1 MKKLS
6 VLSAIFCLF
15 LAMGTVF
22 AQDKED
28 NFAGRWE
35 LDAGKSKLPER
46 MRVESMTLNVAQSDQ
61 EIKVK
66 TTVKR
71 AARPEGEN
79 RGGNGGMRQGGGMSG
94 GDATV
99 IYSLVGGTRIGTVVK
114 PENAVDTPQTTLR
127 PVAALENDGKLKLSS
142 SRKINSQVGESTI
155 KTEEIWELIDGG
167 RGLRITRETETSR
180 GKQSSEMY
188 FTKEV
193 SSESKS
199 NAAAVSGS
207 ETIAPPDESEG
218 GTNQTPKT
226 ITKGVLNGMALKL
239 TLPTYPVEAR
249 ETKAGGGVNVQV
261 MINEQG
267 NVVSAKA
274 ISGDSLLKAASE
286 EAARN
291 SKFAPTT
298 LQGVPV
304 KVTGVIYYN
313 FVP

>member
-15 LAMGTVF
+15 LAAGTVF

-46 MRVESMTLNVAQSDQ
+46 MRVESMALNVSQSDQ
-61 EIKVK
+61 EIRVK

-71 AARPEGEN
+71 AARPDTGN

-94 GDATV
+94 GDGTV
-99 IYSLVGGTRIGTVVK
+99 IYSLVGGARTGTVVK
-114 PENAVDTPQTTLR
+114 PENAIDTPSSGK
-127 PVAALENDGKLKLSS
+127 PIAALENDGKLKLSS
-142 SRKINSQVGESTI
+142 SRKINSEMDEFTVT
-155 KTEEIWELIDGG
+155 TEEFWELIDGG
-167 RGLRITRETETSR
+167 RGLRITRETETPR

-188 FTKEV
+188 FTKKV

-199 NAAAVSGS
+199 NAAVSGS
-207 ETIAPPDESEG
+207 ETITPSGDSTGGES
-218 GTNQTPKT
+218 QTPKT
-226 ITKGVLNGMALKL
+226 ITKGVLNGTAL
-239 TLPTYPVEAR
+239 TLTIPTYPAEAR

-261 MINEQG
+261 TIDEQG

-274 ISGDSLLKAASE
+274 ISGDPLLKAASE
-286 EAARN
+286 QAARN

>member
-6 VLSAIFCLF
+6 VLSAVFCLF
-15 LAMGTVF
+15 LAAGAVF

-35 LDAGKSKLPER
+35 LDVNKSKLAER

-61 EIKVK
+61 EIRVK
-66 TTVKR
+66 TAVKR
-71 AARPEGEN
+71 AARPESEN
-79 RGGNGGMRQGGGMSG
+79 RGGKGSMRPGGGMAG
-94 GDATV
+94 GDGTV
-99 IYSLVGGTRIGTVVK
+99 IYSLVGGARTGTVVK
-114 PENAVDTPQTTLR
+114 PENALDTSQTTTK
-127 PVAALENDGKLKLSS
+127 PIAALENDGKLKLNST
-142 SRKINSQVGESTI
+142 RKTNTEMGEFAV
-155 KTEEIWELIDGG
+155 KTQEVWELIDGG
-167 RGLRITRETETSR
+167 RGLRITRETETPR
-180 GKQSSEMY
+180 GSQSSEMY
-188 FTKEV
+188 FTRKV
-193 SSESKS
+193 SSENKS
-199 NAAAVSGS
+199 NSADVSGS
-207 ETIAPPDESEG
+207 EIITPSSDSAG
-218 GTNQTPKT
+218 GTSLTPKT
-226 ITKGVLNGMALKL
+226 ISKGVLNGTALTL
-239 TLPTYPVEAR
+239 TLPAYPAEAR

-261 MINEQG
+261 TIDEQG

-274 ISGDSLLKAASE
+274 ISGDPLLKAASE

>member
-15 LAMGTVF
+15 LATGAVF
-22 AQDKED
+22 AQED

-35 LDAGKSKLPER
+35 LDTTKSKLPER
-46 MRVESMTLNVAQSDQ
+46 MRVESMTMNVSQTDQ

-66 TTVKR
+66 TTIKR
-71 AARPEGEN
+71 AARPEGGN
-79 RGGNGGMRQGGGMSG
+79 RGGNGSMRAGGGMMSG
-94 GDATV
+94 DGGTA
-99 IYSLVGGTRIGTVVK
+99 IYSLIDEMRKGTVVK
-114 PENAVDTPQTTLR
+114 PEYAINAPASVK
-127 PVAALENDGKLKLSS
+127 PVASLENDGKLKLSS
-142 SRKINSQVGESTI
+142 SRKTSSEMGEFTI
-155 KTEEIWELIDGG
+155 MTEEIWELIDGG
-167 RGLRITRETETSR
+167 RGLRVTRETETPR

-188 FTKEV
+188 FTKKV

-199 NAAAVSGS
+199 NAAVSGS
-207 ETIAPPDESEG
+207 ETTSASGDSASE
-218 GTNQTPKT
+218 TNQTPKT
-226 ITKGVLNGMALKL
+226 ISKGVLNGTAL
-239 TLPTYPVEAR
+239 TLTIPAYPAEAR
-249 ETKAGGGVNVQV
+249 EAKVSGGVNVQV
-261 MINEQG
+261 TIDEQG

-274 ISGDSLLKAASE
+274 ISGDALLKAASE

-298 LQGVPV
+298 LKGVPV

>member
-6 VLSAIFCLF
+6 ILSAFFCLF
-15 LAMGTVF
+15 LAAGAVF

-28 NFAGRWE
+28 NFAGTWE
-35 LDAGKSKLPER
+35 LDLNKSRLSER
-46 MRVESMTLNVAQSDQ
+46 IRVESMTLSVGQSDQ

-66 TTVKR
+66 TIVKR
-71 AARPEGEN
+71 AARPESEN
-79 RGGNGGMRQGGGMSG
+79 ISGGLTSGNGMI
-94 GDATV
+94 
-99 IYSLVGGTRIGTVVK
+99 IYSLIGTSRMGKVVN
-114 PENAVDTPQTTLR
+114 PENAAETSQSSLK
-127 PVAALENDGKLKLSS
+127 PVAALENDGKLKLNS
-142 SRKINSQVGESTI
+142 SRQINSEIGLSAL

-167 RGLRITRETETSR
+167 GGLKITRETITPR

-188 FTKEV
+188 FTREV
-193 SSESKS
+193 SSENKS
-199 NAAAVSGS
+199 N
-207 ETIAPPDESEG
+207 ETVDSVGETS
-218 GTNQTPKT
+218 QTPKT
-226 ITKGVLNGMALKL
+226 ITKGVLNGTAL
-239 TLPTYPVEAR
+239 TLTIPTYPAEAR

-261 MINEQG
+261 TIDEQG

-274 ISGDSLLKAASE
+274 ISGDPLLRAASE

-298 LQGVPV
+298 LQGVAV

>member
-15 LAMGTVF
+15 LAAGAVF
-22 AQDKED
+22 AQNKED

-46 MRVESMTLNVAQSDQ
+46 MRVESMTLNVSQTDQ

-66 TTVKR
+66 TMVKR
-71 AARPEGEN
+71 TARPEGEN
-79 RGGNGGMRQGGGMSG
+79 RGGNGGMRQGGRMTG
-94 GDATV
+94 GDGTV
-99 IYSLVGGTRIGTVVK
+99 IYSLVGGMRTGTVVK
-114 PENAVDTPQTTLR
+114 PENAVDTPSTGK
-127 PVAALENDGKLKLSS
+127 PVASLENDGKLKLNS
-142 SRKINSQVGESTI
+142 SRKTNSEMGEFIVT
-155 KTEEIWELIDGG
+155 TEEIWELIDGG
-167 RGLRITRETETSR
+167 RGLRVTRETETAR

-188 FTKEV
+188 FTKKV

-207 ETIAPPDESEG
+207 EIITPSDDSAG
-218 GTNQTPKT
+218 GTSQTPKT
-226 ITKGVLNGMALKL
+226 ISKGVLNGTALTL
-239 TLPTYPVEAR
+239 TLPILSAEAR
-249 ETKAGGGVNVQV
+249 EKKASGGVNVQV
-261 MINEQG
+261 TIDEQG

-274 ISGDSLLKAASE
+274 ISGDPLLKAASE

>member
-6 VLSAIFCLF
+6 VLSAVFCLF
-15 LAMGTVF
+15 LAAGAVF

-71 AARPEGEN
+71 AARPEGGN

-94 GDATV
+94 GDGTV
-99 IYSLVGGTRIGTVVK
+99 IYSLVGGARTGTVVK
-114 PENAVDTPQTTLR
+114 PENAIDTPSSGK

-142 SRKINSQVGESTI
+142 SRKINTE
-155 KTEEIWELIDGG
+155 TEELTVTTEEFWELIDGG
-167 RGLRITRETETSR
+167 RGLKITRETETPR

-188 FTKEV
+188 FTKKV

-199 NAAAVSGS
+199 NAAISGS
-207 ETIAPPDESEG
+207 ETVIPSGDSAD
-218 GTNQTPKT
+218 GTSQIPKM
-226 ITKGVLNGMALKL
+226 ITKGVLNGTAL
-239 TLPTYPVEAR
+239 TLTIPTYPAEAR
-249 ETKAGGGVNVQV
+249 QTRAGGGVNVQV
-261 MINEQG
+261 TVDEQG

-274 ISGDSLLKAASE
+274 ISGDPLLKAASE
-286 EAARN
+286 EAARS

-298 LQGVPV
+298 LKGVPV